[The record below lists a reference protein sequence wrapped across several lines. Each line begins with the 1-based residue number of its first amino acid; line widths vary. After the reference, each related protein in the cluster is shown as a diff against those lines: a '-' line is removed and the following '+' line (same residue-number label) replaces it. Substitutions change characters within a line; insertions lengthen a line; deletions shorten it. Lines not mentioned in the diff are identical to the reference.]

1 MVSFNLFEESLK
13 LSMLPVK
20 LSRLKVVISHQVL
33 IVQVLSLLSILV
45 DVIKLNQSIKVTNLF
60 SSLPLFFG
68 VNYFTADITT
78 INRGHELSLKLD
90 EIVNIG
96 LGDGDVCH

>member
-20 LSRLKVVISHQVL
+20 LLRLKVVISHQVL
-33 IVQVLSLLSILV
+33 IVQVLSLLRILV
-45 DVIKLNQSIKVTNLF
+45 DVTILNQSIKETNLF
-60 SSLPLFFG
+60 GSLQFFFG

-78 INRGHELSLKLD
+78 INRDYELSLKLD